1 MTDSEHRQLVAQKW
15 YEQDGYCGTCG
26 LPLAPWVERCR
37 KLGLGDGLEL
47 AHRIPRGKVVRKL
60 GKAYEWHPKVLMLV
74 CTRYG
79 KRCNDGALIG
89 AAHPLEEQALLD
101 EIRGE
106 SVEQGMSRHQPLGA

>member
-1 MTDSEHRQLVAQKW
+1 MKNHDSIVAQL
-15 YEQDGYCGTCG
+15 YVQQDGICPVCKGT
-26 LPLAPWVERCR
+26 LKDAP
-37 KLGLGDGLEL
+37 GYEL